1 MSEHIHVLPAS
12 TACRPVNACATAP
25 ITVSRPQLITGF
37 IGQRAGQ
44 LHIDVYPTLAL
55 QVAPSCLLLPQ
66 SGDLVSAVLH
76 DDQVFVTAVLQRLDA
91 SAPLVLDGGEVALHL
106 VAPSLT
112 LQGTESVEIQTD
124 RLSLL
129 TRTSRWVADTLHQVA
144 QSLFVRASHAQRKV
158 EFVDEVEARHISQQA
173 GQSLALN
180 ARMGSI
186 NASAVLKID
195 GGQIHMG

>member
-1 MSEHIHVLPAS
+1 MSEHIHVLPAR
-12 TACRPVNACATAP
+12 TACRPVSGCATPSVTAAHAP
-25 ITVSRPQLITGF
+25 LITGF
-37 IGQRAGQ
+37 ICQRTGQ
-44 LHIDVYPTLAL
+44 LRMDVYPAL
-55 QVAPSCLLLPQ
+55 TVQVAPGCLLLPQ
-66 SGDLVSAVLH
+66 PGDLVSAVLH
-76 DDQVFVTAVLQRLDA
+76 DDQVFVIAVLQRLDA
-91 SAPLVLDGGEVALHL
+91 TAPLVLNAGEAALHL

-112 LQGTESVEIQTD
+112 LHGTESVEIQTD

-158 EFVDEVEARHISQQA
+158 EYVDEVEARHISQNA

-186 NASAVLKID
+186 NASTVLKID